1 MDGRSIRTGTGL
13 QQTTENEFNR
23 KTEASPSIW
32 TLGGLKPREL
42 ARRVWREIYEG
53 DLLTRA
59 AALAYY
65 FLFSLFPLLL
75 FLLSMLGYFAE
86 RGTELRRDLFG
97 YLARLVPRSAWDLVQ
112 KTLDEVT
119 KNAGTGKISFGLL
132 AALWVASSGIAAIGE
147 ALNAA
152 YGVKESRPWWRVRL
166 LAMGLTLAIAAIV
179 IGALLL
185 VLFSG
190 QIGEY
195 LAQRFGWGDLFL
207 LLWHLLQWPIVIACM
222 LLSFALIYY
231 FTPDLKEQKW
241 YWITPGSV
249 TAVILWLAV
258 SYILRWYLRF
268 FDRFSVTYGS
278 LGALIVLMLWFYLT
292 GAAILI
298 GGRLNAEIEHAAAK
312 RGAPDAKAEGEKRP
326 GEDEQKAAVSGHSAS
341 PSIPEQ

>member
-1 MDGRSIRTGTGL
+1 M
-13 QQTTENEFNR
+13 QQTNPGELNQ
-23 KTEASPSIW
+23 KTEARASIW
-32 TLGGLKPREL
+32 TLGGLTAREL
-42 ARRVWREIYEG
+42 AGRIWREIYEG

-86 RGTELRRDLFG
+86 RGTELRRDLFS

-119 KNAGTGKISFGLL
+119 RNAGTGKISFGLL
-132 AALWVASSGIAAIGE
+132 AALWVASSGIVAIGE

-152 YGVKESRPWWRVRL
+152 YGVKESRPWWRIRL
-166 LAMGLTLAIAAIV
+166 LAIGLTLAVAAIV

-185 VLFSG
+185 VIYSG

-195 LAQRFGWGDLFL
+195 LAQRLSWGELFL
-207 LLWHLLQWPIVIACM
+207 LLWHLLQWPIVISCT

-249 TAVILWLAV
+249 TAVILWLSV
-258 SYILRWYLRF
+258 SFILRLYLRF
-268 FDRFSVTYGS
+268 FDRFSITYGS

-298 GGRLNAEIEHAAAK
+298 GGKVNAEIEHAAAK
-312 RGAPDAKAEGEKRP
+312 RGTADAKAEGEKRP
-326 GEDEQKAAVSGHSAS
+326 GQDEQKVSVSGPSAS
-341 PSIPEQ
+341 PLIPGQ

>member
-1 MDGRSIRTGTGL
+1 LS
-13 QQTTENEFNR
+13 R
-23 KTEASPSIW
+23 KLEGSASIW
-32 TLGGLKPREL
+32 KLGGLGVREL
-42 ARRVWREIYEG
+42 ARRIWREVYEG

-59 AALAYY
+59 AALGYY

-75 FLLSMLGYFAE
+75 FLLSILGYFAE
-86 RGTELRRDLFG
+86 RETELRRDLFS

-119 KNAGTGKISFGLL
+119 KNAGKGKISFGLL
-132 AALWVASSGIAAIGE
+132 AALWVASAGIAAIGE

-166 LAMGLTLAIAAIV
+166 LAIGLTLAIAAIV

-185 VLFSG
+185 VIYSG

-195 LAQRFGWGDLFL
+195 LAQRLGWGELFL
-207 LLWHLLQWPIVIACM
+207 VLWNLLQWPIVISCT
-222 LLSFALIYY
+222 LLSIALIYY
-231 FTPDLKEQKW
+231 FTPDLKEQRW

-249 TAVILWLAV
+249 TAIILWLTV
-258 SYILRWYLRF
+258 SFILRLYLRF
-268 FDRFSVTYGS
+268 FDRYSVTYGS

-298 GGRLNAEIEHAAAK
+298 GGKVNAEIEHAAAK

-326 GEDEQKAAVSGHSAS
+326 GEDESQERLTGTAGS
-341 PSIPEQ
+341 PVPGR